1 MRLATILFAGIIVV
15 GQAVFA
21 VGAFQ
26 NHFGTMEGARFIFGI
41 GGESLA
47 VAQNT
52 YAVAWFKEKEIN
64 MVFGFQLA
72 VARAGSS
79 VNFWT
84 VRERNICFWGLIIDL
99 KDLKPLPGWPHLPLA
114 PQPLPH

>member
-1 MRLATILFAGIIVV
+1 
-15 GQAVFA
+15 
-21 VGAFQ
+21 
-26 NHFGTMEGARFIFGI
+26 MEVARFVFGL

-84 VRERNICFWGLIIDL
+84 VGRIFRYFRRQVHLEATGALGWTLGLCTLTCLASFICALVS
-99 KDLKPLPGWPHLPLA
+99 
-114 PQPLPH
+114 